1 MSKLFIVMGKSASGK
16 DTIYKKILE
25 KDPYLK
31 TVVTYTTRPIREEEQ
46 DGVEYHFRTKE
57 QLEELEVE
65 GRVIEC
71 SCYDTVHGLW
81 YYFTVDDGQIDLKNG
96 DYIMITTV
104 ARYKK
109 MRDFYGE
116 ENVVPIYIEIE
127 DGLRLERAVK
137 REQLQRNPNYE
148 EICRRFL
155 ADNEDFSEEKLKE
168 AKIIKRYENIDINIC
183 IKKIIDDIQR
193 ERSMI

>member
-31 TVVTYTTRPIREEEQ
+31 TVVTYTTRPIREGEQ

>member
-16 DTIYKKILE
+16 DTIYKKVLE
-25 KDPYLK
+25 KAPYLK
-31 TVVTYTTRPIREEEQ
+31 TVVTYTTRPIRQGEQ
-46 DGVEYHFRTKE
+46 EGIEYYFRTKE
-57 QLEELEVE
+57 ELQYLEQE
-65 GRVIEC
+65 GKVIEC
-71 SCYDTVHGLW
+71 SCYDTIHGLW
-81 YYFTVDDGQIDLKNG
+81 YYFTVDDGQIDLKYG

-109 MRDFYGE
+109 MRDFYGK

-137 REQLQRNPNYE
+137 REQSQKNPNYE

-168 AKIIKRYENIDINIC
+168 AKINKRYENIDIDIC
-183 IKKIIDDIQR
+183 LNKIIDDIQR